1 VRTTVTLLLAASG
14 ALVEPPVWDMTDVEF
29 EQGVA
34 AAIDLRTR
42 ARDPAG
48 RPITFA
54 EVAPIHPAIVP
65 PFGWDAAAFR
75 LSYDGSSVGLAEGDP
90 PKLIDSGIRI
100 AADNGA

>member
-1 VRTTVTLLLAASG
+1 
-14 ALVEPPVWDMTDVEF
+14 MTDVIF

-34 AAIDLRTR
+34 AALDLRTR

-48 RPITFA
+48 RPMTFA

-65 PFGWDAAAFR
+65 PFAWDKSTFT
-75 LSYDGSSVGLAEGDP
+75 LSYDGRSVGLAEGDP
-90 PKLIDSGIRI
+90 PKLIDSGIQI